1 MAAKRKAKQ
10 SPVQLDDLSK
20 PTAWRMQHGG
30 FDPSMDT
37 DPDTGAVVSHRRAV
51 DTLGLMYANGTITP
65 TMHDAGVIFRSLFR
79 TAALDGMPTSRLLRV
94 SATGTDAASVRQT
107 DARHRV
113 AAALDALGGHTSPA
127 GSCAWFV
134 LGEEFSLRTW
144 ATRRAWC
151 GKPIHGP
158 MAQGVLVATLGTLA
172 MHFGLTPRPGAA

>member
-1 MAAKRKAKQ
+1 MNIFI
-10 SPVQLDDLSK
+10 
-20 PTAWRMQHGG
+20 PTPLRSYTGG
-30 FDPSMDT
+30 KD
-37 DPDTGAVVSHRRAV
+37 AV
-51 DTLGLMYANGTITP
+51 DVQG
-65 TMHDAGVIFRSLFR
+65 
-79 TAALDGMPTSRLLRV
+79 
-94 SATGTDAASVRQT
+94 AT
-107 DARHRV
+107 V

>member
-1 MAAKRKAKQ
+1 MADKRKAKQ

-51 DTLGLMYANGTITP
+51 DTLGLMHANGTITP

-79 TAALDGMPTSRLLRV
+79 TAALDSMPTSQLLRV
-94 SATGTDAASVRQT
+94 LAAGADAASERQT

-113 AAALDALGGHTSPA
+113 AAALRCTGWACQPSRLLCVVRARGG
-127 GSCAWFV
+127 V
-134 LGEEFSLRTW
+134 LAADVGDT
-144 ATRRAWC
+144 AAWC

-172 MHFGLTPRPGAA
+172 MHFGLIQRSQAA